1 MKTGV
6 LFIVNLVLVG
16 LFVVLLRK
24 KGLLT
29 YFRGGKVWLTWLA
42 IAIIT
47 LMDELTSVFYAPA
60 EAFRF
65 IGPSAIVFIAFT
77 AFFIH
82 YMTTRLVEI
91 AEILENHS
99 IHGGGVYS
107 FSYLVLGPMVSF
119 VAVASIMVDY
129 VLTACISAVSAVENA
144 TSFFLMSHTSKMTIV
159 LLIIWAIAGLNILGI
174 RENAR
179 FTFSIFI
186 FAAFIFF
193 NLIASGILAFDSDSL
208 IRLKTGYNHAATRL
222 QTGSL
227 FRSYGAFI
235 ASIASCILAYSGVE
249 SVLQTA
255 GLVRT
260 WREIGKAYIFL
271 ALTVGLVTPIVAT
284 LALSAPIDFSLHE
297 GDLITHYATLLN
309 GIPFGIAVAGLASL
323 ALIMAINTAFVAS
336 SELME
341 RVAERYSF
349 RWLIATN
356 RRQSLYRIH
365 LLNATFFSIIIFITQ
380 GSQMILA
387 DMYALGLI
395 ASFCI
400 NMFSLL
406 VYRYLMGTKEV
417 AQFHTSRSITLLI
430 WIIFMSCFFFLA
442 SMKPHG
448 TMMWATVTGFVLIAG
463 ILVAKK
469 RAPEIKEIGQ
479 IDSEISMILYLAR
492 SSSSEIHIFF
502 RRPREETLNIGGP
515 KENEVYVTFFSPR
528 KGIPPKLAANDFR
541 FPFQKQ
547 GLYHHFVS
555 LLSLIEYE
563 MPEQKITVHFGW
575 PLSSWVDRLSIGVMV
590 FNLMRLPKRFPQFKF
605 TIDYDGGPVTR
616 TGSREIIE
624 G

>member
-1 MKTGV
+1 MKTEI
-6 LFIVNLVLVG
+6 LLIVNLALVG
-16 LFVVLLRK
+16 LFLSLLRK
-24 KGLLT
+24 KALLT

-42 IAIIT
+42 VAIIT

-65 IGPSAIVFIAFT
+65 IGPSAIIFIAFT

-91 AEILENHS
+91 AEILEKHG
-99 IHGGGVYS
+99 IYGGGVYS
-107 FSYLVLGPMVSF
+107 FSYLVLGPLVSF
-119 VAVASIMVDY
+119 IAVASIMVDY

-144 TSFFLMSHTSKMTIV
+144 TSFFSMSHASKMTIV

-208 IRLKTGYNHAATRL
+208 IRLKGGFNHAVGRL

-227 FRSYGAFI
+227 LQSYGIFI
-235 ASIASCILAYSGVE
+235 ASTASCILAYSGVE

-260 WREIGKAYIFL
+260 WKEIGKAYIFL
-271 ALTVGLVTPIVAT
+271 AVTVGLVTPIVAA
-284 LALSAPIDFSLHE
+284 LALSAPIDFAKHE
-297 GDLITHYATLLN
+297 GDLITHYATLIN
-309 GIPFGIAVAGLASL
+309 GIPFGIAVAGLASF
-323 ALIMAINTAFVAS
+323 ALIMAINTAFIAS

-341 RVAERYSF
+341 RVAERYGF
-349 RWLIATN
+349 YWLIVTN

-365 LLNATFFSIIIFITQ
+365 LLNATFFSGIIFITQ

-400 NMFSLL
+400 NMLSLL
-406 VYRYLMGTKEV
+406 IYRYFMGTKEV
-417 AQFHTSRSITLLI
+417 TQFNTSRLITLLI
-430 WIIFMSCFFFLA
+430 WIIFMSCFVFLA

-448 TMMWATVTGFVLIAG
+448 MMMWATVTGIVLLAG
-463 ILVAKK
+463 LLVAQK
-469 RAPEIKEIGQ
+469 RGPEIKEIEKTE
-479 IDSEISMILYLAR
+479 SEMSMVLYLAQ
-492 SSSSEIHIFF
+492 SSHPEIHIFF
-502 RRPREETLNIGGP
+502 YRPREETMKVGDP
-515 KENEVYVTFFSPR
+515 KDNEVYVTFLSPR
-528 KGIPPKLAANDFR
+528 KGIPPKVAPNHFR
-541 FPFQKQ
+541 FCLRKQ
-547 GLYHHFVS
+547 SLIHHLVS
-555 LLSLIEYE
+555 LLKLIEYE
-563 MPEQKITVHFGW
+563 MPQQTIIVHFGW
-575 PLSSWVDRLSIGVMV
+575 PMSSWLDRLSIGVMV
-590 FNLMRLPKRFPQFKF
+590 FNLMRLPKRFPRFSF
-605 TIDYDGGPVTR
+605 TIDYERGSPVR
-616 TGSREIIE
+616 TVVKG
-624 G
+624 

>member
-1 MKTGV
+1 MKTGI
-6 LFIVNLVLVG
+6 LFIINLALISFFIVLV
-16 LFVVLLRK
+16 RK

-29 YFRGGKVWLTWLA
+29 YFQGGKVWLTWLA

-65 IGPSAIVFIAFT
+65 IGLSAIVFIPFT

-91 AEILENHS
+91 AEILEKHG
-99 IHGGGVYS
+99 IFGGGVYS

-119 VAVASIMVDY
+119 IAVASIMVDY
-129 VLTACISAVSAVENA
+129 VLTACISAVSAIENV
-144 TSFFLMSHTSKMTIV
+144 TSFFMMSHPSKMTIV

-193 NLIASGILAFDSDSL
+193 NLIASGILSFDSDSL
-208 IRLKTGYNHAATRL
+208 IRLKAGFDHTATRL
-222 QTGSL
+222 QTGSF
-227 FRSYGAFI
+227 FRGYGIFI

-271 ALTVGLVTPIVAT
+271 ALTVGLITPILAT
-284 LALSAPIDFSLHE
+284 LALSAPIDFAQHE
-297 GDLITHYATLLN
+297 GDLITHYATLVN

-323 ALIMAINTAFVAS
+323 TLIMAINTAFVAS

-341 RVAERYSF
+341 RVAERYRF

-365 LLNATFFSIIIFITQ
+365 LLNATFFSVIILITQ
-380 GSQMILA
+380 GSQMVLA

-400 NMFSLL
+400 NMFSLI
-406 VYRYLMGTKEV
+406 VYRYFMGTKEV
-417 AQFHTSRSITLLI
+417 AQFHTSRSITLVI

-448 TMMWATVTGFVLIAG
+448 TMMWATVTSFVLIAG

-469 RAPEIKEIGQ
+469 RAPEIKEIEKT
-479 IDSEISMILYLAR
+479 DSEMSLVLCLAQ
-492 SSSSEIHIFF
+492 SSAPEKHIFF
-502 RRPREETLNIGGP
+502 RRPREEIFCEGSP
-515 KENEVYVTFFSPR
+515 KENEAYIIFVSPR
-528 KGIPPKLAANDFR
+528 KGVPPKCADNEFYIPLG
-541 FPFQKQ
+541 KQ
-547 GLYHHFVS
+547 GLYHHIVS
-555 LLSLIEYE
+555 LLKLIEYE
-563 MPEQKITVHFGW
+563 MPEQRVIVHFGW
-575 PLSSWVDRLSIGVMV
+575 PLSSWLDRLSIGVMV
-590 FNLMRLPKRFPQFKF
+590 FNLMRLPKRFPQFNF
-605 TIDYDGGPVTR
+605 TIDYEGRSLTQTV
-616 TGSREIIE
+616 SKEIIK